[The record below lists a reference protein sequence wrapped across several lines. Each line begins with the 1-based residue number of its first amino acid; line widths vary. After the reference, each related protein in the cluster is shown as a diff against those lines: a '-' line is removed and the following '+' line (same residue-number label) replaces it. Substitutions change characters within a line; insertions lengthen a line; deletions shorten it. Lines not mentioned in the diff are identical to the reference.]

1 MVLLQLKVRNRRGQ
15 TDEPTN
21 VETANTQG
29 IDNPVLDVSDE
40 RDSPSQE
47 NQGLETNSPDTAST
61 VVTEAKVNILNPQ
74 TWKRPD
80 SEEDEVPSAS
90 NEKRVFTISGSNQE
104 TTGHA
109 MVPEKEELYD
119 DGEIQDDRDEDEEAE
134 EEDTYHM
141 FSQFQRANSQRRRS
155 FRTPNSAVIDFYE
168 GGAFNSAPKL
178 EPLEKRPE
186 ERDSFWDGFGPSSS
200 STAQGLLWQKKRIY

>member
-1 MVLLQLKVRNRRGQ
+1 MVPLQLKVRNRRGQ

-104 TTGHA
+104 TTG
-109 MVPEKEELYD
+109 PEKEELYDD
-119 DGEIQDDRDEDEEAE
+119 DGEIQDDRDNEDDEDEDA

-178 EPLEKRPE
+178 EPQEKRPE
-186 ERDSFWDGFGPSSS
+186 ERDPFWDGFGPSSS
-200 STAQGLLWQKKRIY
+200 STAQGLLWQTKRIF